1 MQVRSLV
8 ILSWLLIA
16 GLWVYA
22 IYAVTQLP
30 NTIPVHFNFNNEPDN
45 WGSKYTLLVLPF
57 IATLIVGLFSV
68 IKRYPSSLNYPVTIT
83 EQNAAVQQRLA
94 FTLLSTL
101 GCVIPLLFGYI
112 IYSTREFVEHGSFD
126 FPMLLILGAVFL
138 PIGIYCFAA
147 FRAR

>member
-8 ILSWLLIA
+8 ILSRLLVV
-16 GLWVYA
+16 GLWIYA

-30 NTIPVHFNFNNEPDN
+30 ETIPVHFNFKNEPDN

-68 IKRYPSSLNYPVTIT
+68 IQRYPSSLNYPVKIT
-83 EQNAAVQQRLA
+83 EQNEAVQQRLA
-94 FTLLSTL
+94 FTLLSAL

-112 IYSTREFVEHGSFD
+112 IYSTSEFVEQGSFD
-126 FPMLLILGAVFL
+126 FPLLLILSAVFL
-138 PIGIYCFAA
+138 PIVFYFFAA
-147 FRAR
+147 LRAR